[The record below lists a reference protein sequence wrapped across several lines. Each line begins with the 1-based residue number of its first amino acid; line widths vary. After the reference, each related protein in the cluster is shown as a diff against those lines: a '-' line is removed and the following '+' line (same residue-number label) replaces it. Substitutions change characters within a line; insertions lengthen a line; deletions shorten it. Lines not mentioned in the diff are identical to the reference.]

1 MKKGIKALIFFMIT
15 LIFILTLNI
24 GSSGYLKYKD
34 VVHNIGIEEKILEIR
49 NSDDYIK
56 INHIDTNFL
65 NAIVAIEDH
74 RFYEHDGL
82 DFVGITRAIVS
93 NIREG
98 KIVQGEQRISIPL
111 GNLTGLK
118 LLSGKGPKIKVE
130 VLPVRSVV
138 AEVSSAF
145 SESGINQSW
154 HKIILNVKT
163 NFGVMVLSR
172 SISCNVSDSIVL
184 ADTVIVGNV
193 PDAYTDINKI
203 EDEELGDV
211 VDFAAS
217 SN

>member
-1 MKKGIKALIFFMIT
+1 MKTRLKIALFLAFFSIASCVLIFEIKLFPIIEKVAISKGQNRATVIINDAIREVMDE
-15 LIFILTLNI
+15 LGQEDFI
-24 GSSGYLKYKD
+24 
-34 VVHNIGIEEKILEIR
+34 VCEK
-49 NSDDYIK
+49 NSDGSIAVLCADTYK
-56 INHIDTNFL
+56 INL
-65 NAIVAIEDH
+65 VKSLVAKKI
-74 RFYEHDGL
+74 
-82 DFVGITRAIVS
+82 
-93 NIREG
+93 EG

-184 ADTVIVGNV
+184 ADTVIVGKV

-203 EDEELGDV
+203 EDEELGDI